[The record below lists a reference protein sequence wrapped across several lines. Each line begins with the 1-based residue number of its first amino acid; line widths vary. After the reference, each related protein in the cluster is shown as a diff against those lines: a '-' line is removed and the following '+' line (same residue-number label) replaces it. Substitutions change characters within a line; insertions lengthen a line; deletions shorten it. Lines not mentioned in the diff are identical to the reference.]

1 MVDFYTFEV
10 GLDRVLV
17 NCGHHCLY
25 ICRYPVYNNVV
36 NFYTFEGDLYNWG
49 WFLYIWGRFYTFEG
63 IYTFEGPTAMN
74 MKFLCIY
81 ISWWNKTCYLFVP
94 KSCLLDMGDWNFMT
108 LVIVAPRKAYKER
121 LWIMNNSLTIH
132 SLKSVGHIW

>member
-1 MVDFYTFEV
+1 MVSRRENLNKHLSSQLATAKSQIATNTFVVDFYAFEV

-49 WFLYIWGRFYTFEG
+49 
-63 IYTFEGPTAMN
+63 
-74 MKFLCIY
+74 
-81 ISWWNKTCYLFVP
+81 
-94 KSCLLDMGDWNFMT
+94 
-108 LVIVAPRKAYKER
+108 
-121 LWIMNNSLTIH
+121 
-132 SLKSVGHIW
+132 